1 MHKPK
6 EPATNSGFTLIEL
19 MLALAVA
26 AVLVSVAMPS
36 LHDLLQ
42 RQRITAAANEL
53 VASVNLARQ
62 NAVFQREITLM
73 CPSNDGAGCSGNNR
87 WDGGWVVF
95 RDPDR
100 NRRPDRPDDIL
111 RVGNRVEG
119 LLMDSAGRRF
129 IRYRPSGFATG
140 TNLTIKLCDPAD
152 ASNSRAVVV
161 SNSGRPRT
169 GSLPDHLTCPAS
181 GAR

>member
-1 MHKPK
+1 
-6 EPATNSGFTLIEL
+6 
-19 MLALAVA
+19 MLAISVL

-36 LHDLLQ
+36 LRDLLQ

-73 CPSNDGAGCSGNNR
+73 CPSIDGAGCSGNNR
-87 WDGGWVVF
+87 WDRGWIVF

-100 NRRPDRPDDIL
+100 NRAADRPEDIL
-111 RVGNRVEG
+111 RVAGSVDG
-119 LLMDSAGRRF
+119 LIMDSAGRTL

-140 TNLTIKLCDPAD
+140 TNLTIKLCDPE
-152 ASNSRAVVV
+152 NSANARAVVV
-161 SNSGRPRT
+161 SNPGRPRT
-169 GSLPDHLTCPAS
+169 GELPRHLECPGT
-181 GAR
+181 GA